1 MYIGSLQVC
10 VGYVSNLTGNFRGVQ
25 KTNNPALHSLPRGFF
40 KAETL
45 CVFWGVSFPCF
56 AGIPKYI
63 FLTAKQLVKD
73 GHVVLKERKRKNR
86 ASSELLRENTLSFEL
101 RYRRLLLQR
110 MGKQYQDL
118 QQEYETPRGKKARA
132 RAADQEASAEQAT
145 SDDSSDE
152 DDTEVRYVDDEVIV
166 AVIGL
171 LKTLNQQRIALGL
184 EPDEVFIPNSSADA
198 EQ

>member
-1 MYIGSLQVC
+1 M
-10 VGYVSNLTGNFRGVQ
+10 
-25 KTNNPALHSLPRGFF
+25 
-40 KAETL
+40 
-45 CVFWGVSFPCF
+45 
-56 AGIPKYI
+56 
-63 FLTAKQLVKD
+63 KD

-86 ASSELLRENTLSFEL
+86 AATELLRENTLSFEL

-118 QQEYETPRGKKARA
+118 QQEYETPRGKRSRA
-132 RAADQEASAEQAT
+132 RASEQEASTEQAT